1 MRWSERKNVFFLKI
15 QSGNFYQLWFLIYR
29 RLKINFLMKPIGVLI
44 AILVIPLVYALK
56 PFIKINFYSIPTGRL
71 GHLLLQPEIYL
82 RQKKIS
88 INTKKSF
95 DIFFTSRSMQGGVV
109 ANKQV
114 LKMLKRNI
122 LVLDSY
128 FSSFMFYSAEWLILY
143 TDLIAELPHL
153 ETVEAESI
161 YKKVDSSY
169 EFTEDEVKFG
179 NLKLEAMGI
188 NPDKDWFAVILAR
201 DSSYLDK
208 TYPHH
213 DWGYHDWRNA
223 DINSYIEATKFII
236 SKGGYVIRMGSV
248 VNKDMDFLDSH
259 YIDYAKKH
267 WDDFMDVF
275 LVSRCKFLLGSNSG
289 LSDMAVAF
297 DKPRAIV
304 NTIPLG
310 HIPYGR
316 NDIYIPKKYYDSSKS
331 RFKTLK
337 SVLKNNED
345 IIFDQELFLKGEY
358 QCIDNTPEEILELT
372 REMINKLDNSFFL
385 SEIQKN
391 LLNEYIELFNKN
403 NSGYQIQNKI
413 GMNFLE
419 KNEDWIFNRIQ

>member
-153 ETVEAESI
+153 ETVEAE
-161 YKKVDSSY
+161 
-169 EFTEDEVKFG
+169 
-179 NLKLEAMGI
+179 
-188 NPDKDWFAVILAR
+188 
-201 DSSYLDK
+201 
-208 TYPHH
+208 
-213 DWGYHDWRNA
+213 
-223 DINSYIEATKFII
+223 
-236 SKGGYVIRMGSV
+236 
-248 VNKDMDFLDSH
+248 
-259 YIDYAKKH
+259 
-267 WDDFMDVF
+267 
-275 LVSRCKFLLGSNSG
+275 
-289 LSDMAVAF
+289 
-297 DKPRAIV
+297 
-304 NTIPLG
+304 
-310 HIPYGR
+310 
-316 NDIYIPKKYYDSSKS
+316 
-331 RFKTLK
+331 
-337 SVLKNNED
+337 
-345 IIFDQELFLKGEY
+345 
-358 QCIDNTPEEILELT
+358 
-372 REMINKLDNSFFL
+372 
-385 SEIQKN
+385 
-391 LLNEYIELFNKN
+391 
-403 NSGYQIQNKI
+403 
-413 GMNFLE
+413 
-419 KNEDWIFNRIQ
+419 